1 MARALGTLPL
11 LARALAR
18 GELSYAK
25 VRALTRVPKAGD
37 RVVPQRLHQGG
48 PGATVIVPVPPSRSS
63 RPQQPVST
71 IAAALSGQL
80 SIAVE
85 QNAITRAREV
95 PRTRT

>member
-1 MARALGTLPL
+1 M
-11 LARALAR
+11 
-18 GELSYAK
+18 
-25 VRALTRVPKAGD
+25 PKAGD

-85 QNAITRAREV
+85 QNAITRPGRSQSW
-95 PRTRT
+95 